1 MATISDSM
9 GNVTSWVGD
18 LVRLLI
24 GVGVLLIVAGIVFP
38 GYAGGADVFQSLTDF
53 VGRFMSVNGLIA
65 LLLLLS
71 FARR

>member
-1 MATISDSM
+1 MASISDSM
-9 GNVTSWVGD
+9 GTVTSWIGD

-38 GYAGGADVFQSLTDF
+38 GALGGADVFGNVMGF
-53 VGRFMSVNGLIA
+53 VGRFNSVEGLIT
-65 LLLLLS
+65 LMLLLS